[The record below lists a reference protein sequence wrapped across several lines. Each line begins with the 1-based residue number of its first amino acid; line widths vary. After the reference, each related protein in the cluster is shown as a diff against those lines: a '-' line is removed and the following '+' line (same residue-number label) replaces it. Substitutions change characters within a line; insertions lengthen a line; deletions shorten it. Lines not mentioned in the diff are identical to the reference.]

1 MLIMIPLRW
10 IRIDSEEDAERY
22 IERKLWGY
30 PRLVRKFREE
40 VRPALVE
47 ARKKEREKEMEQ
59 QQETTTEHDGNNVLD
74 LEPGN
79 VGQDKETTVASSV
92 TPQTSQPASFDD
104 GSVPLVTTQVDVQP
118 RSQVEVDDHPSL
130 LSRRNIEVLRPMAS
144 DPNPPLD
151 VHLGEE

>member
-1 MLIMIPLRW
+1 MIPLRW

-47 ARKKEREKEMEQ
+47 AREKGREMEMEQ
-59 QQETTTEHDGNNVLD
+59 QRETTEHDGNNVLD

-79 VGQDKETTVASSV
+79 VGQDKERTVASSV
-92 TPQTSQPASFDD
+92 TPQ
-104 GSVPLVTTQVDVQP
+104 
-118 RSQVEVDDHPSL
+118 
-130 LSRRNIEVLRPMAS
+130 
-144 DPNPPLD
+144 
-151 VHLGEE
+151 